1 MSTLQ
6 VYDISTGGGSMAS
19 ALRSQGGRGAARTLH
34 RACCPHLAR
43 ASATLT
49 GRRKE
54 ATLEHEDVTTII
66 YYRRYSSLR
75 ISWPGCVTRLCC
87 CETSKIRSL
96 LPLCYLQSVLFA
108 S

>member
-66 YYRRYSSLR
+66 YYRRR
-75 ISWPGCVTRLCC
+75 CVGLERWQ
-87 CETSKIRSL
+87 ERGGWRSRKMMNRKKRKEE
-96 LPLCYLQSVLFA
+96 VMK
-108 S
+108 